1 MDLKI
6 VFRSIAIKYKM
17 ASIIGYTYNI
27 EPRDIDDL
35 VDEYNNNHIS
45 VYKTV
50 KEAFEAMKRE
60 LEYYNIQYE
69 LEIDEENI
77 SQLQVDYSA
86 HIGTY
91 DDGFTLT
98 IKSVRWG

>member
-1 MDLKI
+1 MT
-6 VFRSIAIKYKM
+6 
-17 ASIIGYTYNI
+17 SIIGYTYNI

-69 LEIDEENI
+69 LEIEEENI
-77 SQLQVDYSA
+77 SQLQVDYCV

-91 DDGFTLT
+91 DDDFMLT